1 MNGIVYPGV
10 EILHLGKE
18 DSDMKQTQSI
28 AVSDDGNET
37 EEVFRCMTCGAVIGH
52 YGQGSFGTT
61 KCPACKEDYRLDF
74 KEDCPTLKR
83 ITRRTKGKSA

>member
-1 MNGIVYPGV
+1 MDFMN
-10 EILHLGKE
+10 KE
-18 DSDMKQTQSI
+18 DKGMKQEQNIVNS
-28 AVSDDGNET
+28 ADDTGT

-83 ITRRTKGKSA
+83 ITRRTKGKSASVI

>member
-1 MNGIVYPGV
+1 MDFMN
-10 EILHLGKE
+10 KE
-18 DSDMKQTQSI
+18 DTGMKQEQSTVTS
-28 AVSDDGNET
+28 ADDTGT

-61 KCPACKEDYRLDF
+61 KCPACKEDYRFDF

-83 ITRRTKGKSA
+83 ITHRVRSKSAT

>member
-1 MNGIVYPGV
+1 MDFMN
-10 EILHLGKE
+10 KE
-18 DSDMKQTQSI
+18 DTGMKQEQSTVTS
-28 AVSDDGNET
+28 ANDTGT

-83 ITRRTKGKSA
+83 ITRRTKGKSAAAN

>member
-1 MNGIVYPGV
+1 MN
-10 EILHLGKE
+10 KE
-18 DSDMKQTQSI
+18 DTGMKQTQDTVIST
-28 AVSDDGNET
+28 DDTET

-61 KCPACKEDYRLDF
+61 KCPSCKEDYRFDF

-83 ITRRTKGKSA
+83 ITRRVKAKAAT

>member
-1 MNGIVYPGV
+1 M
-10 EILHLGKE
+10 GKE
-18 DSDMKQTQSI
+18 DSNMKQTQSI
-28 AVSDDGNET
+28 VTNDDDTGT

-61 KCPACKEDYRLDF
+61 KCPSCKEDYRFDF

-83 ITRRTKGKSA
+83 ITRRVKAKAAT